1 MQICRNI
8 QKMGT
13 TIFQEFL
20 TFQHIFPE
28 LDKWLASL
36 VKGKFWKR
44 QAQNDWVD
52 LKVDSLNL
60 IHVVNVIYD
69 YAFMHAMLLGHHE
82 N

>member
-28 LDKWLASL
+28 LDKLLASL
-36 VKGKFWKR
+36 VKGRFWKR
-44 QAQNDWVD
+44 QAQNGWVD
-52 LKVDSLNL
+52 LKGDSLNL
-60 IHVVNVIYD
+60 IHVVNTIYD
-69 YAFMHAMLLGHHE
+69 YVFMYAMLLGHHE